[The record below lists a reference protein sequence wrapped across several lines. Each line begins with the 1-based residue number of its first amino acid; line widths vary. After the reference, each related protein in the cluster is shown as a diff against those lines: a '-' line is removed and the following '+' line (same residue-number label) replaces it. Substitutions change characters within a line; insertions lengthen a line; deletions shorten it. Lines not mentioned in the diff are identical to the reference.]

1 MKKML
6 IFFVA
11 IVLSSCST
19 LSPVGVWDYSVTGT
33 PDGDRSGI
41 MTVSKKDKKAFD
53 AILKTDE
60 GELKFDT
67 FAFEAKTKK
76 STGDFNYQGTVIFLD
91 ADVKADEMTG
101 NLSTQGMNF
110 PFKATRKK

>member
-1 MKKML
+1 MKRML
-6 IFFVA
+6 IVLVA
-11 IVLSSCST
+11 VVVSSCST

-41 MTVSKKDKKAFD
+41 MMVSKKDKKAFD

-76 STGDFNYQGTVIFLD
+76 STGDFNYQGTTIFFD
-91 ADVKADEMTG
+91 ADVTENEMTG